1 MFPGV
6 TSQFLLDRVDRPMSW
21 GYSDGAPRSVLP
33 LTQDNY
39 YLNFTNC
46 GTKRLF
52 IAIKFDETGFSS
64 HVLRRTSSAHN
75 NAHNAQP
82 VLLRTSRDCARDP
95 TLWRVVYH
103 FCSTPSGPLGDEGG
117 C

>member
-21 GYSDGAPRSVLP
+21 GYSNGAPRSELP

-64 HVLRRTSSAHN
+64 PSCTASNCCETYVTKIRLSI
-75 NAHNAQP
+75 
-82 VLLRTSRDCARDP
+82 DC
-95 TLWRVVYH
+95 
-103 FCSTPSGPLGDEGG
+103 
-117 C
+117 